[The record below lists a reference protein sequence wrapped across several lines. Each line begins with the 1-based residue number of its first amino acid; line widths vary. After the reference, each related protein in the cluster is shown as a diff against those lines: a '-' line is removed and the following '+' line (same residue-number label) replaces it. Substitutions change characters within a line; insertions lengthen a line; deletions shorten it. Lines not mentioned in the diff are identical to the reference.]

1 MHAGKPSAES
11 DVFTGTQNPICNRVV
26 CVDWV
31 LQSVQFCVDWALQ
44 SVQFCVDWA
53 LQSVQFCVDW
63 VLQSVQFCVRLYGCC
78 GYSCLPGWPELLF
91 VGVKVTGQVCLKK
104 TFSSSGFDIVNN
116 TLFTFI
122 V

>member
-11 DVFTGTQNPICNRVV
+11 DVFTGTQDPICNRVV

-31 LQSVQFCVDWALQ
+31 LQ